1 MKKDNWFPKENDA
14 EDYSSSLHQRTEEL
28 YQVPAAEPDENGII
42 ELAGLVLRDIVV
54 LPRMVSPIFIVP
66 GSNLLAIQE
75 AQFNY
80 ETMVALVLRDPEVEE
95 PAPGDF
101 LPVGVEIAV
110 GRLLTIPDGNNSA
123 LIQGRRRLEVIDY
136 VQEEPFFRVRARII
150 EENEETGRK
159 TEALMRTTR
168 DLFERCV
175 QLDRS
180 LPEEAHLFSLNI
192 HEPGWLADMVATAI
206 SLPLPERQALLMLLD
221 PMERLKRVNWLLAQE
236 LDVLQLE
243 DEIQNRVQSEV
254 DRSQREFYLREQ
266 MKAIQTELGEGDIFT
281 REISDLHDKIT
292 GMDLPEEVKTVA
304 LKEIER
310 LSQMPSMAP
319 EVGIIRTYLDWI
331 LELPWANETEDNL
344 DVIHAA
350 DVLEQYHYG
359 LGKAKDRILEYIAV
373 RSLKPRKMRQP
384 ILCFVGAPG
393 TGKTSLGRSIA
404 EALGRKFVRVSLGG
418 VRDEAEIR
426 GHRRTYIGALPG
438 RILQTMRR
446 AGSIN
451 PLFMLDEIDKLGA
464 DFRGDPSAA
473 LLEVLDPEQNYA
485 FSDHYLELAFD
496 LSRVMF
502 ITTANNLGTIPPAL
516 MDRMEIIEFPG
527 YIEEEKL
534 EIANR
539 FLIPRQLEE
548 SGLEEKE
555 IDFQEQSIRKII
567 REYTYEAGVRNLERE
582 IGRMSR
588 KIARLKSEKKHFPTR
603 LNQSHVEKFLGP
615 PQFFMTEAEGE
626 DEVGVATAIAW
637 TENGGEI
644 MPVEVLIME
653 GKGNTQITGQ
663 IGDVMQESA
672 QAALSYLKSRS
683 RDLDLDPEIYERL
696 DVHIHIPEGA
706 IPKDGPSAGITIA
719 TALISAFTE
728 RGVSKDVCMTGEIT
742 LRGKI
747 LPIGGVREKV
757 LAAHRAGLKTVL
769 LPEKNMKDLVDIPR
783 KVLQDLQ
790 IKPVTHMDQVLELA
804 LSPKENKPKTS
815 RRSPVKVAKEK
826 APSLKRAHKASWKK
840 KISLGDTVA
849 QANFFPTVRILDRD
863 CVYWIYL
870 FVGSF
875 LVFRNGF
882 HWLIFSIWMVR
893 TPFLTCESIF
903 SNSVS
908 KVERAERI

>member
-1 MKKDNWFPKENDA
+1 MKKDNWIQKDHDN
-14 EDYSSSLHQRTEEL
+14 EDFSSALHQRTEEL
-28 YQVPAAEPDENGII
+28 YQVPDAEPDENGII
-42 ELAGLVLRDIVV
+42 ECAAMVMRDIVV
-54 LPRMVSPIFIVP
+54 FPRMVSPIFITP

-75 AQFNY
+75 SQFNY
-80 ETMVALVLRDPEVEE
+80 ETMIALVVKDPEKEDLTTT
-95 PAPGDF
+95 DF
-101 LPVGVEIAV
+101 LNIGIEIAV
-110 GRLLTIPDGNNSA
+110 GRLLNIPDGNNSA
-123 LIQGRRRLEVIDY
+123 LIQGRRRVEILEF
-136 VQEEPFFRVRARII
+136 VQVEPFYRIRARVLEDPTEI
-150 EENEETGRK
+150 ERK

-180 LPEEAHLFSLNI
+180 LPDEAHLFSVNI

-206 SLPLPERQALLMLLD
+206 SLPFFERQALLMLVN
-221 PMERLKRVNWLLAQE
+221 PVERLKRVNWLLAQE

-281 REISDLHDKIT
+281 REIFELRERVIT
-292 GMDLPEEVKTVA
+292 AQLPDEVRVTA
-304 LKEIER
+304 LKEVDR

-331 LELPWANETEDNL
+331 LELPWAVESEDNRE
-344 DVIHAA
+344 VTHAA
-350 DVLEQYHYG
+350 QVLEKYHYG

-373 RSLKPRKMRQP
+373 RSLKPKKARQP

-446 AGSIN
+446 AGTTN

-485 FSDHYLELAFD
+485 FSDHYLELNFD
-496 LSRVMF
+496 LSKVMF
-502 ITTANNLGTIPPAL
+502 ITTANYLGYIPSAL
-516 MDRMEIIEFPG
+516 LDRMEIIEFPG

-539 FLIPRQLEE
+539 FLVPRQLEE
-548 SGLEEKE
+548 SGLDAGE
-555 IDFQEQSIRKII
+555 IIFQEQTIRKII

-582 IGRMSR
+582 IGRMCR
-588 KIARLKSEKKHFPTR
+588 KVARLKSEKKHFPTHLIPKSVER
-603 LNQSHVEKFLGP
+603 LLGP
-615 PQFFMTEAEGE
+615 PQFFQTLAEMK
-626 DEVGVATAIAW
+626 DEIGVATALAW
-637 TENGGEI
+637 TESGGDI
-644 MPVEVLIME
+644 MPVEVLILD
-653 GKGNTQITGQ
+653 GKGTMQITGQ

-672 QAALSYLKSRS
+672 QAGLSYLKSKAKE
-683 RDLDLDPEIYERL
+683 LEIDPELFEQL

-728 RGVSKDVCMTGEIT
+728 RGVSKEVGMTGEIT
-742 LRGKI
+742 LRGKV
-747 LPIGGVREKV
+747 LPVGGVREKI
-757 LAAHRAGLKTVL
+757 LAAHRAGLKTII
-769 LPEKNMKDLVDIPR
+769 LPERNMKDLVDIPK
-783 KVLQDLQ
+783 KVRQDLK
-790 IKPVTHMDQVLELA
+790 IVPVTHMDQVLELA
-804 LSPKENKPKTS
+804 LQSASEKPP
-815 RRSPVKVAKEK
+815 RS
-826 APSLKRAHKASWKK
+826 KRSGRKK
-840 KISLGDTVA
+840 DK
-849 QANFFPTVRILDRD
+849 
-863 CVYWIYL
+863 
-870 FVGSF
+870 VGSEDASEKMPAASETADG
-875 LVFRNGF
+875 R
-882 HWLIFSIWMVR
+882 M
-893 TPFLTCESIF
+893 TE
-903 SNSVS
+903 
-908 KVERAERI
+908 